1 MLEKFQN
8 EYLKDENFMMLIEL
22 DNAFLRTLAAL
33 TRSLIN
39 PENKDIP
46 LFEKEE
52 ANIIPSLYKLTEIV
66 LNFYN
71 LYTLSGSFR
80 DATIYLFN
88 EAFDLIAKI
97 HPLQVTDIDAWEDL
111 ETYIGIMCDYYSI

>member
-80 DATIYLFN
+80 DATIDLFN